1 MGIYMSY
8 ICLALFNEFEWGH
21 PPLANPGRFQA
32 PLAKTCNSTGR
43 RKRCWS
49 NEHLLGWFILVLY
62 LLIYIYIYTHC
73 THTVYIYSIYYV
85 VIVCVYICVSIRR
98 CPRPTSMFGSS
109 NLVRD
114 SLKPTFLLII
124 SRHFVC

>member
-1 MGIYMSY
+1 MSY

-32 PLAKTCNSTGR
+32 PLAKTCNSTRR

-62 LLIYIYIYTHC
+62 IYIYIHIVHIRC
-73 THTVYIYSIYYV
+73 IYIHIYLYLYYYYV
-85 VIVCVYICVSIRR
+85 ILCAFI
-98 CPRPTSMFGSS
+98 FA
-109 NLVRD
+109 
-114 SLKPTFLLII
+114 FLYEDAQLPCLGVQIW
-124 SRHFVC
+124 SP

>member
-1 MGIYMSY
+1 MSY

-32 PLAKTCNSTGR
+32 PLAKTCNSTRR

-62 LLIYIYIYTHC
+62 IYIYIHIVHIRC
-73 THTVYIYSIYYV
+73 IYIYTYIY
-85 VIVCVYICVSIRR
+85 IYI
-98 CPRPTSMFGSS
+98 
-109 NLVRD
+109 
-114 SLKPTFLLII
+114 II
-124 SRHFVC
+124 M

>member
-62 LLIYIYIYTHC
+62 LLIYIYIHTLYTYG
-73 THTVYIYSIYYV
+73 VYIYI
-85 VIVCVYICVSIRR
+85 VYIMLLLCAFIFAFLYEDAQDQLPCLGVQIWSETHLSRL
-98 CPRPTSMFGSS
+98 FY
-109 NLVRD
+109 
-114 SLKPTFLLII
+114 SL
-124 SRHFVC
+124 